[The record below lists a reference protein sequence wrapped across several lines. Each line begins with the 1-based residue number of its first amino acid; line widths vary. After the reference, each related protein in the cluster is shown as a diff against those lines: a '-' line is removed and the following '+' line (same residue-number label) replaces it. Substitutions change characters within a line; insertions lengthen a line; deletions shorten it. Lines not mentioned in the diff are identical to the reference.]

1 MEALLCFSQMLINLA
16 VENAKPAPL
25 ACTRHKR
32 FAILQPLF
40 LHPEEVN
47 TLSTISP
54 SVEQQSS
61 LQKMRLYR
69 SKIETVNAALP
80 LLNNMIF
87 NELEHWLLLY
97 YTPK

>member
-25 ACTRHKR
+25 ACTRR

-87 NELEHWLLLY
+87 NEL
-97 YTPK
+97 